1 MPSTPSYSLL
11 FSVPLMPSTPSPDDS
26 GLRPSLR
33 SSIKNAI
40 TSAAR
45 RAGSSSAAKCPPTSN
60 SLYRFKL

>member
-45 RAGSSSAAKCPPTSN
+45 RAGSSSAAK
-60 SLYRFKL
+60 